1 MEFHT
6 ILSDYGIGKDMLTS
20 TILDDTLNID
30 NPYFKQMEYVLG
42 KIILRK
48 PRLHQI
54 TVKNMSQNTRKII
67 KVKRLVLYLPS
78 R

>member
-1 MEFHT
+1 MEFHKRF
-6 ILSDYGIGKDMLTS
+6 SDYGIGKVMLTS

-30 NPYFKQMEYVLG
+30 NPYFEQMEYVLG
-42 KIILRK
+42 KIILWK

-67 KVKRLVLYLPS
+67 KVKRLVL
-78 R
+78 